1 MSIHNEQL
9 LQDAD
14 LYIKENKI
22 ENAISILN
30 SIIMDDP
37 LFGKAHNH
45 LGFIYET
52 KIKNL
57 QKAEEHYKIALAT
70 APTYCAIYYNYAILL
85 STLKKYDEL
94 KDLLKKADSVEG
106 INKST
111 IYNEWAIMYESLGN
125 LDLAID
131 FYRKTAAATFDNK
144 TLDIAMASVDRCN
157 KKKSFLKGDSN
168 NSSNTF
174 VGPPG
179 V

>member
-1 MSIHNEQL
+1 MNIHNEQL

-14 LYIKENKI
+14 LCIKENKI
-22 ENAISILN
+22 ENAITILN
-30 SIIMDDP
+30 SIILDDP

-45 LGFIYET
+45 LGFVYET

-70 APTYCAIYYNYAILL
+70 APNYCAIYYNYAILL

-94 KDLLKKADSVEG
+94 KELLTKAESIEG

-111 IYNEWAIMYESLGN
+111 IYNEWAILHESSGN

-131 FYRKTAAATFDNK
+131 IYKKTASTTFDNK
-144 TLDIAMASVDRCN
+144 TLDIAMTSVERCN
-157 KKKSFLKGDSN
+157 KKKSFLNN
-168 NSSNTF
+168 NSGSPINNIQ
-174 VGPPG
+174 GPPG
-179 V
+179 T